1 MSIIDDKWKLLFD
14 RYDIEKKVSESGP
27 FYITADQIREYKE
40 PRLMTKFD
48 TRESLPSV
56 FGSRLGI
63 LPVTRGTYVIGDF
76 DLYADFPEQGGP
88 GNLVPGTRV
97 PGVKKAAIPDYM
109 RRLISMISVRKPE
122 QSTLWGFPVFWMTFW
137 AVRTLSRRYPAGW
150 PPVNLRFR

>member
-76 DLYADFPEQGGP
+76 DLYADFPEQGGREIWSR
-88 GNLVPGTRV
+88 G
-97 PGVKKAAIPDYM
+97 
-109 RRLISMISVRKPE
+109 
-122 QSTLWGFPVFWMTFW
+122 PVC
-137 AVRTLSRRYPAGW
+137 
-150 PPVNLRFR
+150 PV

>member
-97 PGVKKAAIPDYM
+97 PGVKKAAIPDYYETIDINDIRSEAGAINVM
-109 RRLISMISVRKPE
+109 GISGILDDFLGGENFK
-122 QSTLWGFPVFWMTFW
+122 
-137 AVRTLSRRYPAGW
+137 
-150 PPVNLRFR
+150 

>member
-97 PGVKKAAIPDYM
+97 PGVKKAAIPDYYETIDINDIPVSYTHLDVYKRQRM
-109 RRLISMISVRKPE
+109 
-122 QSTLWGFPVFWMTFW
+122 GFHRILYGNPGYQPGS
-137 AVRTLSRRYPAGW
+137 L
-150 PPVNLRFR
+150 

>member
-56 FGSRLGI
+56 FGSRLGLSLI
-63 LPVTRGTYVIGDF
+63 HIYIKD
-76 DLYADFPEQGGP
+76 YAEK
-88 GNLVPGTRV
+88 L
-97 PGVKKAAIPDYM
+97 
-109 RRLISMISVRKPE
+109 
-122 QSTLWGFPVFWMTFW
+122 
-137 AVRTLSRRYPAGW
+137 AGIIMK
-150 PPVNLRFR
+150 

>member
-76 DLYADFPEQGGP
+76 
-88 GNLVPGTRV
+88 V
-97 PGVKKAAIPDYM
+97 
-109 RRLISMISVRKPE
+109 
-122 QSTLWGFPVFWMTFW
+122 PVFWMTFW